1 MRRSVW
7 PTYCVL
13 LACMSFCQSS
23 SNFSTICSLIWLRD
37 WWVVYEPVTASSSS
51 WSSSWSLWIVVSCW
65 WVEGVIR
72 RVIRHHPVAGW
83 PTAPRYGHQIV
94 SDIWRSTWRRFFF
107 YRESIIPFSTNP
119 SAPLYHKSWY
129 SQHCFR
135 RLRQMFFGF
144 LMFIAIFSTRTKA
157 KLPASKHKYV

>member
-1 MRRSVW
+1 MAPACLLRERVCHAALCMAY
-7 PTYCVL
+7 TYCAL

-51 WSSSWSLWIVVSCW
+51 SSSSSWSLWILVSCW

-107 YRESIIPFSTNP
+107 TANQLFPFLQILPHHYT
-119 SAPLYHKSWY
+119 
-129 SQHCFR
+129 
-135 RLRQMFFGF
+135 
-144 LMFIAIFSTRTKA
+144 IKA
-157 KLPASKHKYV
+157 DIHNTAFVDSVKCSSDF